1 MKNSLYYPILFMI
14 AVTVVF
20 IAVLASINYM
30 LTDTIAF
37 NQESELR
44 QKILYIFDALPESDD
59 PLEIKRTF
67 DDKVK
72 EKDIN
77 GVEVY
82 VLFENNEET
91 AYAVPING
99 PGLWGSINAY
109 VGLNKDYTKI
119 IGIEFITQS
128 ETPGLGG
135 RISEDAYKNQ
145 FRSIDI
151 EGVTDGNYI
160 ISSPQAGSNVD
171 AIAGAT
177 QTSAAV
183 VRMINEDL
191 NTFFEAAG
199 VRR

>member
-20 IAVLASINYM
+20 IAMLASINYM

-44 QKILYIFDALPESDD
+44 QKILYIFDVLPENDD
-59 PLEIKRTF
+59 PQEIKRAF
-67 DDKVK
+67 D
-72 EKDIN
+72 EKIKQKTINDI
-77 GVEVY
+77 EVY
-82 VLFENNEET
+82 TLVEDNKET

-99 PGLWGSINAY
+99 AGLWGTINAY
-109 VGLNKDYTKI
+109 VGLNKDFTKI

-145 FRSIDI
+145 FRNIDI
-151 EGVTDGNYI
+151 EGAADGNYI
-160 ISSPQAGSNVD
+160 ISSPQAVSNVD

-177 QTSAAV
+177 QTSSAV
-183 VRMINEDL
+183 VKMINEDL
-191 NTFFEAAG
+191 STFFESTG
-199 VRR
+199 VR

>member
-20 IAVLASINYM
+20 IAMLASINYM

-44 QKILYIFDALPESDD
+44 QKILYIFDVLPENDD
-59 PLEIKRTF
+59 PQEIKRAF
-67 DDKVK
+67 DKK
-72 EKDIN
+72 IKQKTINDI
-77 GVEVY
+77 EVY
-82 VLFENNEET
+82 TLVEDNKET

-99 PGLWGSINAY
+99 AGLWGTINAY
-109 VGLNKDYTKI
+109 VGLNKDFTKI

-145 FRSIDI
+145 FRNIDI
-151 EGVTDGNYI
+151 EGAADGNYI

-177 QTSAAV
+177 QTSSAV
-183 VRMINEDL
+183 VKMINEDL
-191 NTFFEAAG
+191 STFFESTG
-199 VRR
+199 VR

>member
-20 IAVLASINYM
+20 IAVLASINYI

-67 DDKVK
+67 DD
-72 EKDIN
+72 
-77 GVEVY
+77 
-82 VLFENNEET
+82 NEET
-91 AYAVPING
+91 ANAVPING

-145 FRSIDI
+145 FRSINI

>member
-20 IAVLASINYM
+20 IAMLASINYM

-44 QKILYIFDALPESDD
+44 QKILYIFDVLPENDD
-59 PLEIKRTF
+59 PQEIKRAF
-67 DDKVK
+67 D
-72 EKDIN
+72 EKIKQKTINDI
-77 GVEVY
+77 EVY
-82 VLFENNEET
+82 TLVEDNKET

-99 PGLWGSINAY
+99 AGLWGTINAY
-109 VGLNKDYTKI
+109 VGLNKDFTKI

-145 FRSIDI
+145 FRNIDI
-151 EGVTDGNYI
+151 EGAADGNYI

-177 QTSAAV
+177 QTSSAV
-183 VRMINEDL
+183 VKMINEDL
-191 NTFFEAAG
+191 STFFESTG
-199 VRR
+199 VR

>member
-20 IAVLASINYM
+20 IAMLASINYM

-44 QKILYIFDALPESDD
+44 QKILYIFDVLPENDD
-59 PLEIKRTF
+59 PQEIKRAF
-67 DDKVK
+67 D
-72 EKDIN
+72 EKIKQKTINDI
-77 GVEVY
+77 EVY
-82 VLFENNEET
+82 TLVEDNKET

-99 PGLWGSINAY
+99 AGLWGTINAY
-109 VGLNKDYTKI
+109 VGLNKDFTKI

-135 RISEDAYKNQ
+135 RISKDAYKNQ
-145 FRSIDI
+145 FRNIDI
-151 EGVTDGNYI
+151 EGAADGNYI
-160 ISSPQAGSNVD
+160 ISSPQPGSNVD

-177 QTSAAV
+177 QTSSAV
-183 VRMINEDL
+183 VKMINEDL
-191 NTFFEAAG
+191 STFFESTG
-199 VRR
+199 VR

>member
-20 IAVLASINYM
+20 IAMLASINYM

-44 QKILYIFDALPESDD
+44 QKILYIFDVLPENDD
-59 PLEIKRTF
+59 PQEIKRAF
-67 DDKVK
+67 D
-72 EKDIN
+72 EKIKQKTINDI
-77 GVEVY
+77 EVY
-82 VLFENNEET
+82 TLVEDNKET

-99 PGLWGSINAY
+99 AGLWGTINAY
-109 VGLNKDYTKI
+109 VGLNRDFTKI

-145 FRSIDI
+145 FRNIDI
-151 EGVTDGNYI
+151 EGAADGNYI
-160 ISSPQAGSNVD
+160 ISSPQAVSNVD

-177 QTSAAV
+177 QTSSAV
-183 VRMINEDL
+183 VKMINEDL
-191 NTFFEAAG
+191 STFFESTG
-199 VRR
+199 VR

>member
-20 IAVLASINYM
+20 IAILASINYM

-44 QKILYIFDALPESDD
+44 QKILYIFDVLPENDD
-59 PLEIKRTF
+59 PQEIKRAF
-67 DDKVK
+67 D
-72 EKDIN
+72 EKIKQKTINDI
-77 GVEVY
+77 EVY
-82 VLFENNEET
+82 TLIENNQEA

-109 VGLNKDYTKI
+109 IGLNKDFTKI

-135 RISEDAYKNQ
+135 RISEDIYKNQ
-145 FRSIDI
+145 FRNIDI
-151 EGVTDGNYI
+151 EGAADGNYI
-160 ISSPQAGSNVD
+160 ISSPQPGSNVD

-177 QTSAAV
+177 QTSSAV
-183 VRMINEDL
+183 VKMINEDL
-191 NTFFEAAG
+191 NTFFESTG
-199 VRR
+199 VR

>member
-1 MKNSLYYPILFMI
+1 MKNSLFYPILFMI

-20 IAVLASINYM
+20 IALLASINYM

-44 QKILYIFDALPESDD
+44 QKILYIFDALPENTD
-59 PLEIKRTF
+59 PQEIKRVF
-67 DDKVK
+67 DERVK
-72 EKDIN
+72 EKTINDI
-77 GVEVY
+77 EVY
-82 VLFENNEET
+82 VLVENNEET

-109 VGLNKDYTKI
+109 VGLNKDFTKI
-119 IGIEFITQS
+119 TGIEFITQS

-135 RISEDAYKNQ
+135 RIAEDSYKNQ

-151 EGVTDGNYI
+151 QGVTDGNYI
-160 ISSPQAGSNVD
+160 ISSPQPGSNVD

-177 QTSAAV
+177 QTSVAV
-183 VRMINEDL
+183 VKMINEDL
-191 NTFFEAAG
+191 NTFFQTTG
-199 VRR
+199 VR